1 MLSEFVTTSL
11 FIYLFIYLFVD
22 TARFSFIPSSLFLLW
37 LFLHFFFFGV
47 QRGGDG
53 RTDGCGRTRIGGR
66 IKEPRVLKKK
76 KAARLHLLFSSSS
89 KNLKK

>member
-11 FIYLFIYLFVD
+11 SIYLFIYLFVD
-22 TARFSFIPSSLFLLW
+22 TARYFSFIFPSSSSLYFYCG
-37 LFLHFFFFGV
+37 HFFTSFLFGV

-66 IKEPRVLKKK
+66 IKESKVKKK
-76 KAARLHLLFSSSS
+76 KDKQL
-89 KNLKK
+89 